1 MKEDD
6 FSNLLIWIICRIVN
20 FLSSGGQN
28 KTSQGQQSEKGD
40 VHETERNQRRSA
52 KRAELCKE
60 LDSWINAIPQTFT
73 PCTRIDNP
81 QSSYMGA
88 QLPTMP
94 FPELY
99 FSIPACA
106 ASIQFYHFARILLL
120 LDELQDNSQDQSST
134 SNRLRHYRE
143 VSRKINSHCREIC
156 AIAVGRPPGSV
167 RIHMPQP
174 LFLAGQCLEDAEE
187 RKYVVE
193 LLREIERDTGW
204 ATEYRAKQLLAE
216 CQ

>member
-1 MKEDD
+1 M
-6 FSNLLIWIICRIVN
+6 WIICRIVN
-20 FLSSGGQN
+20 FISSSGQ
-28 KTSQGQQSEKGD
+28 KQTSQSQHTSTSNLTGPENTD
-40 VHETERNQRRSA
+40 VGETEGQRRHSD
-52 KRAELCKE
+52 KRHELCVA
-60 LDSWINAIPQTFT
+60 LDSWINALPATFT
-73 PCTRIDNP
+73 PCARMDNP
-81 QSSYMGA
+81 HVSYMGA
-88 QLPTMP
+88 QPPTMP
-94 FPELY
+94 FPEVY

-167 RIHMPQP
+167 RIYMPQP
-174 LFLAGQCLEDAEE
+174 LFLAGQCLEDMEE
-187 RKYVVE
+187 RKCVVE
-193 LLREIERDTGW
+193 LLREIERDLGW

-216 CQ
+216 CE